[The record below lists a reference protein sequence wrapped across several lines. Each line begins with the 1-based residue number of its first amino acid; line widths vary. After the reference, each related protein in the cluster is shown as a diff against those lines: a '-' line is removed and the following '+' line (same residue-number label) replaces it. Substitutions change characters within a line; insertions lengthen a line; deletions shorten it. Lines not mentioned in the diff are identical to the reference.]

1 MNKFVG
7 LLSARKGEGPFNQM
21 IRSISNSG
29 KFNTYW
35 NTNLNIKELDDKN
48 IILCDM
54 MVQSPTHNM
63 IKYRREKKLDYYHID
78 HAYFWRG
85 YAYMTGNK
93 NPHNC
98 SWFRISKNSHVLN
111 KILDVDDSRWK
122 KYFYD
127 HFGGY
132 GKEYSKRGSKIIFC
146 PSSHHV
152 LSLYDQNN
160 WIDETINTLKKYT
173 DREIVIRRRPNLKTE
188 ISNVSTS
195 TGNTLEKDL
204 EDCWALVTHSS
215 GAATEA
221 QLLGIPTFSDI
232 NSPSAPVSSLDYSS
246 IEKPFYPDDNLR
258 MKWLNSLA
266 YSQYSDKEFKDGT
279 LVNNIKLF

>member
-1 MNKFVG
+1 MNNFIG
-7 LLSARKGEGPFNQM
+7 LLSKRKPGPFNQA
-21 IRSISNSG
+21 IQNISNNY
-29 KFNTYW
+29 KFDTYW
-35 NTNLNIKELDDKN
+35 NTDVKIEELDDKN

-54 MVQSPTHNM
+54 LMKSPTHNM
-63 IKYRREKKLDYYHID
+63 IKYRRGKKLDYYHID

-85 YAYMTGNK
+85 YAYITGNK

-98 SWFRISKNSHVLN
+98 AWIRIAKNCHVLN

-127 HFGGY
+127 YFFGY
-132 GKEYSKRGSKIIFC
+132 GKPYKKTGSKIIFC
-146 PSSHHV
+146 PSSLNC
-152 LSLYDQNN
+152 LSLYDQEN
-160 WIDETINTLKKYT
+160 WVEETMNTLKKYT
-173 DREIVIRRRPNLKTE
+173 DREIVLRGKPPQKTKVN
-188 ISNVSTS
+188 NVSKS

-215 GAATEA
+215 CASIEA

-232 NSPSAPVSSLDYSS
+232 NSPSAPVSSSDYSS
-246 IEKPFYPDDNLR
+246 IENPFYPDDNLR

-266 YSQYSDKEFKDGT
+266 YSQYSEEEFQDKTF
-279 LVNNIKLF
+279 VNNFNLL